1 MSFSSNVKQELSKLN
16 TLAKKDLVKAE
27 LLGYLVSN
35 NIYIIKDK
43 TSYST
48 ENEYNINRLNKLL
61 KSLDIEYSIEIQGKV
76 YIITF
81 KTVNV
86 TNIVSNTEMENIKKD
101 EQLQR
106 AFIRGTFMGA
116 GSLNNP
122 EKEYHLSILISNE
135 EHVKLLKEF
144 INKYNIEFKI
154 LNNNK
159 NFCLYIKDGEQISRF
174 LALIGA
180 NSAMLKFE
188 EIRVMRETRNKVNRL
203 VNCETANLNK
213 TINAAV
219 MQIEDI
225 KYIKEKGKFNKL
237 PENLKEIANLR
248 LENPDASLTEL
259 GEKLDEKIS
268 KSGVNHRLR
277 KISEIAQEI
286 RKEEKS

>member
-35 NIYIIKDK
+35 NTYILKDK

-61 KSLDIEYSIEIQGKV
+61 KSLDIDYSIEIQGKV
-76 YIITF
+76 YIINF
-81 KTVNV
+81 KTINV
-86 TNIVSNTEMENIKKD
+86 ANIVSNEEMENVKKD

-106 AFIRGTFMGA
+106 TFIRGTFMGA

-135 EHVKLLKEF
+135 EHVKLLKDF
-144 INKYNIEFKI
+144 INKYNIDFKI

-159 NFCLYIKDGEQISRF
+159 TFCLYIKDGEQISRF

-225 KYIKEKGKFNKL
+225 KYIKEKEEFNKL
-237 PENLKEIANLR
+237 PENLKKIANLR

-268 KSGVNHRLR
+268 KSGVNHRLK
-277 KISEIAQEI
+277 KISEIAREI

>member
-35 NIYIIKDK
+35 NVYNIKDK

-61 KSLDIEYSIEIQGKV
+61 KSLDIDYSIEIQGKV

-81 KTVNV
+81 KTSCV
-86 TNIVSNTEMENIKKD
+86 TNIMSDDELEVVKKD
-101 EQLQR
+101 EQLQK
-106 AFIRGTFMGA
+106 AFIRGVFMGA

-135 EHVKLLKEF
+135 EHVNLLKEF
-144 INKYNIEFKI
+144 INKYNIDFKS

-159 NFCLYIKDGEQISRF
+159 TFCLYIKDGEQISRF
-174 LALIGA
+174 LALVGA

-213 TINAAV
+213 TISAAV

-225 KYIKEKGKFNKL
+225 KYIKEKGEFNKM
-237 PENLKEIANLR
+237 PENLKKIANLR

-259 GEKLDEKIS
+259 AEKLDEKIS
-268 KSGVNHRLR
+268 KSGVNHRLK

>member
-268 KSGVNHRLR
+268 KSGVNHRLK